1 VQRLERLPANFV
13 IDGKRMA
20 EILELEAEA
29 AGRGDLVWLLE
40 EVRVAQ
46 FAPGPYVRRGATV
59 RHVREALAGVAR

>member
-1 VQRLERLPANFV
+1 
-13 IDGKRMA
+13 MA

-29 AGRGDLVWLLE
+29 AGRSDVSWLLE

-59 RHVREALAGVAR
+59 KHVRDALAAVGG